1 MLEKNDAFGF
11 SLIDANCRTEGSQNM
26 NTIVLYLHEI

>member
-26 NTIVLYLHEI
+26 NIEFT